1 MGETLTEQ
9 RRVNDEV
16 LRYVK
21 FFYWGRMARGKASVT
36 VPDE

>member
-21 FFYWGRMARGKASVT
+21 FFYQGRMASGKARLT
-36 VPDE
+36 VLDE

>member
-16 LRYVK
+16 FRYVK
-21 FFYWGRMARGKASVT
+21 FFYRGRMLLIGN
-36 VPDE
+36 D

>member
-21 FFYWGRMARGKASVT
+21 FFYQGRMTRGKMSVT
-36 VPDE
+36 VLDE

>member
-21 FFYWGRMARGKASVT
+21 FFYWGRMASGKARLT
-36 VPDE
+36 VPNE

>member
-1 MGETLTEQ
+1 MEETLTEQ

-21 FFYWGRMARGKASVT
+21 FFYQGRMGSGKTVLT
-36 VPDE
+36 VPEE